1 MKKKLQ
7 PLGMQPTIH
16 AGVML
21 VAVFDSWTRLVN
33 CNSYFLL
40 K

>member
-16 AGVML
+16 AGVMR
-21 VAVFDSWTRLVN
+21 VAVFDVTVGLVW
-33 CNSYFLL
+33 
-40 K
+40 